1 MQNPRILIVDD
12 DPSLLRLLS
21 IRLKANGFDP
31 ITAESAERALSSL
44 PAFQPEVIVTDMRMP
59 GMDGMQLF
67 REVHKRYPTLPI
79 IVLTAHGT
87 IPDAVS
93 ATREGVFSYL
103 TKPFDSQ
110 QLLKEIRLAIDV
122 ATPASQPAESGGS
135 ERWRERIV
143 GCSPKLEILLQEAKR
158 VAPSDASVL
167 IRSPS
172 GTGKEL
178 LAKAIHECSPRAEHP
193 FVPINCSAI
202 PESLFESELF
212 GHTRGAFTGAERNR
226 TGLVEE
232 ANRGTLFLDEI
243 GDMPT
248 EVQAKLL
255 RFLQDRQVRQV
266 GGNQHSQV
274 DVRIISATHQDLE
287 QAVQA
292 GRFRE
297 DLYYRIN
304 VITLELPALSERRED
319 ISLLATH
326 FLSEIRKRDQHLVA
340 RSFSPQAMALLTMAS
355 WPGNVR
361 QLMNVVEQVAVLS
374 TTPIVPESLVLKAI
388 KGDSESSEPLAQA
401 QSRFERDY
409 LVRTLQMT
417 SGNVTHAARHAGRNR
432 TEFYKLLHRHQI
444 DPRQYRIAAKVARE
458 GR

>member
-21 IRLKANGFDP
+21 IRLKANGFEP
-31 ITAESAERALSSL
+31 ITAETAERALSSL

-67 REVHKRYPTLPI
+67 REVNARYPALPI
-79 IVLTAHGT
+79 IVLTAHGS

-122 ATPASQPAESGGS
+122 GTPATPASGTGS
-135 ERWRERIV
+135 PDQWRDRII

-167 IRSPS
+167 IRSAS

-178 LAKAIHECSPRAEHP
+178 LAKAIHDCSPRADKP

-212 GHTRGAFTGAERNR
+212 GHTRGAFTGASRERI
-226 TGLVEE
+226 GLIEE
-232 ANRGTLFLDEI
+232 ANHGTLFLDEI
-243 GDMPT
+243 GDMPM

-266 GGNQHSQV
+266 GGNELTSI
-274 DVRIISATHQDLE
+274 DVRIISATHHDLE
-287 QAVQA
+287 QAVQS

-326 FLSEIRKRDQHLVA
+326 FLGEIRKRDHHLVA
-340 RSFSPQAMALLTMAS
+340 HSFSPQALALLTMAN

-374 TTPIVPESLVLKAI
+374 STPVISESLVLKAI

-417 SGNVTHAARHAGRNR
+417 AGNVTHAARQAGRNR